1 MCGCSSHSSQ
11 PGAAKA
17 RSNAL
22 VLRVED
28 MACGHC
34 AGTIKKAIEA
44 GLPGTQVEADPS
56 SKLVSVRGSVDL
68 ASIKALVT
76 RAGYTPTA
84 A

>member
-11 PGAAKA
+11 PGAAKV